1 MARTAAQRFVDIR
14 EAAADLRDFVEDM
27 QSETFHALPHA
38 DRMGCRAIKNAL
50 AELGETIKALPQEIC
65 ERYPEVDWKG
75 FSGLR
80 DVVAHQYFGIDT
92 RCLLPIIKVEIPRL
106 LAAIDIE
113 VRLD

>member
-1 MARTAAQRFVDIR
+1 MARTVAQRLVDIR

-38 DRMGCRAIKNAL
+38 DRMGYRAIKNAL
-50 AELGETIKALPQEIC
+50 AELGEAIKALPQEIC
-65 ERYPEVDWKG
+65 ERHPEVDWKG

-92 RCLLPIIKVEIPRL
+92 RRLLPIIKVEIPRL

-113 VRLD
+113 LRLD